1 MTVSESNGGDYEV
14 GFKRPPEHTR
24 FKKGESGN
32 QKGRPKG
39 TKNLKTDL
47 HEELNEWIT
56 IKEGERTKK
65 ISKQRAF
72 LKTVLSK
79 AMKGDGRAGA
89 TLVTILSR
97 TTDLSATDANPAT
110 PISEQEEELLKALA
124 KRLES
129 CCALGLD
136 HLHPSHVSDGCVRR
150 TLPSQLACRSD
161 GLASR
166 RVRRRPHQTP
176 SNNDAPEVH
185 EVYLRIGRVPGL
197 GAGP

>member
-1 MTVSESNGGDYEV
+1 MTVSESNDGEYEV
-14 GFKRPPEHTR
+14 GFKRPPVHTR

-124 KRLES
+124 KRLVGDSEANFSAGGDSKEGEES
-129 CCALGLD
+129 
-136 HLHPSHVSDGCVRR
+136 
-150 TLPSQLACRSD
+150 
-161 GLASR
+161 
-166 RVRRRPHQTP
+166 
-176 SNNDAPEVH
+176 
-185 EVYLRIGRVPGL
+185 
-197 GAGP
+197 